1 MKAVH
6 LGVAALLFAVAA
18 QASVVSVTGG
28 KIRGQELA
36 DGSAVFRAIPYAAP
50 PIGELRWKPPQP
62 ALPWKSVRDAV
73 RAPAPCMQINESWNA
88 AAAAYGSE
96 DCLYLS
102 LHAPQHKPGA
112 KLPVLFW
119 IHGGS
124 NRAGSGYG
132 IVDSP
137 IYKRGVVVVGLEYR
151 LGVFGFLGLPE
162 LAAESPQHASGNYA
176 LMDMIAALNWV
187 KTNIAAFGGAPDNVT
202 IAGQSA
208 GAVDVGELMRSPLA
222 RGLFAK
228 AIEESGA
235 PGLPRNQAQNEKL
248 GSDLLA
254 LMAPDTKRLAA
265 LRAAPASTILA
276 QATKLR
282 EPTTGDFESLWI
294 AVTADGWVLP
304 GSSNNVYENSD
315 QAPVP
320 LIVGNNTQ
328 EFVVGGPPEVGRGL
342 IQNVFGKNADKALA
356 LYGFSGDQ
364 APSDDPVLGSV
375 GTQAITDL
383 AFRCSSNQVAQWGVV
398 AGQKVWRYQFGV
410 PQPGMDHVAHNAEL
424 PYVFGTAPPGATF
437 ASWPPVQAYW
447 VNFLKTG
454 NPNGPG
460 LPTWPEM
467 GKEAAYFSFTPQGPQ
482 LGKDLR
488 GPICR
493 LMADTIQHR

>member
-50 PIGELRWKPPQP
+50 PVGDLRWKPPQP
-62 ALPWKSVRDAV
+62 ALPWKGVRDAV
-73 RAPAPCMQINESWNA
+73 RAPAPCMQINEGWNA
-88 AAAAYGSE
+88 SAAAFGNE

-102 LHAPQHKPGA
+102 LHAPQHKRGA

-132 IVDSP
+132 ITDSP
-137 IYKRGVVVVGLEYR
+137 IYQRGIVVVGLEYR
-151 LGVFGFLGLPE
+151 LGVFGFLGSPE
-162 LAAESPQHASGNYA
+162 LSAESPQHASGNYA
-176 LMDMIAALNWV
+176 VMDMIAALSWV
-187 KTNIAAFGGAPDNVT
+187 KANIAAFGGDPDNVT

-208 GAVDVGELMRSPLA
+208 GAVDVGELLRSPLA

-235 PGLPRNQAQNEKL
+235 PGLPRTQAQNEKL

-254 LMAPDTKRLAA
+254 SMGSERLAA
-265 LRAAPASTILA
+265 LRAAPASAILT
-276 QATKLR
+276 QAAKLR

-294 AVTADGWVLP
+294 AVSADGWVLP
-304 GSSNNVYENSD
+304 GSSSNIYVNGD
-315 QAPVP
+315 QAHVP
-320 LIVGNNTQ
+320 LIIGNNTQ
-328 EFVVGGPPEVGRGL
+328 EFVLDGPPQLGRGL
-342 IQNVFGKNADKALA
+342 IQNLFGKNANQALA
-356 LYGFSGDQ
+356 LYGFHGDQ
-364 APSDDPVLGSV
+364 APADDPALGSV

-383 AFRCSSNQVAQWGVV
+383 AFRCSSNQVAQWGVA
-398 AGQKVWRYQFGV
+398 AGQKVWRYQFGI

-424 PYVFGTAPPGATF
+424 SYVFGEAPPGANF
-437 ASWPPVQAYW
+437 GSWPPVQAYW
-447 VNFLKTG
+447 ANFMKRG
-454 NPNGPG
+454 DPNGPG
-460 LPTWPEM
+460 LPHWPDM
-467 GKEAAYFSFTPQGPQ
+467 GADANYMAFAPTG
-482 LGKDLR
+482 LVTGTDLR

-493 LMADTIQHR
+493 LLTATLRSRAP